1 MVGNEYERE
10 FPQFSFQAV
19 NDLEPMG
26 APRTSGAALQKP

>member
-10 FPQFSFQAV
+10 FPQFSFQAI

-26 APRTSGAALQKP
+26 LLILVGQLS